1 MFGGDFETAGDMMGY
16 QFLHIGMGSL
26 VQIVICIPVQ
36 EQVVA
41 DTATDKRT
49 LDFRHSVHFFVY
61 IQQRCVICIQI
72 LADDRRDARR
82 FLALGA
88 DIRILPFHPVH
99 VGRRATEV
107 AQVSFEVRHSG
118 DLFHFFQYGLFTS

>member
-1 MFGGDFETAGDMMGY
+1 
-16 QFLHIGMGSL
+16 MGSL
-26 VQIVICIPVQ
+26 VQIVVCIPVQ

-88 DIRILPFHPVH
+88 DIRFFPFIRYILAEGPP
-99 VGRRATEV
+99 RSLRYPLK
-107 AQVSFEVRHSG
+107 SG
-118 DLFHFFQYGLFTS
+118 IRVISFTSFNMDSLLREAINFP